1 MRITQG
7 ALCASGGAVARL
19 NITLPD
25 PLYERLK
32 RLEDRV
38 NASKVCSVALERELD
53 MIEARPETTDPDI
66 QRAIDRLQSAADRWR
81 DRGRRDGRCWAIEE
95 ATRDELRELDNSST
109 ITWPKSFNRESAI
122 ADWIKQDTE
131 AEMKR
136 WDESHLYADGA
147 ESGDNLGS
155 VAQAARLADRFHAQ
169 RAARKRVE
177 EKVDRGSYGS
187 GWFAAVRDVWKAV
200 APALN

>member
-1 MRITQG
+1 M
-7 ALCASGGAVARL
+7 ARL

-25 PLYERLK
+25 LLYERLK

-38 NASKVCSVALERELD
+38 NASKVCSQAIERELD
-53 MIEARPETTDPDI
+53 MIEVRPEATDPDI

-95 ATRDELRELDNSST
+95 ATRDELRELDGNGNMA
-109 ITWPKSFNRESAI
+109 WPKTFNRDSAI
-122 ADWIKQDTE
+122 NEWIKLDTE

-136 WDESHLYADGA
+136 WDEGHLYTDGA
-147 ESGDNLGS
+147 DNGDNAGT

-169 RAARKRVE
+169 RATRKRVE
-177 EKVDRGSYGS
+177 EKADRGSYS
-187 GWFAAVRDVWKAV
+187 AGWFAAVRDVWKAV